1 MCQANIIFI
10 SVTLKRYF
18 SEEKAKAQRLS
29 DLLKVMKLASV
40 GMKIQVSLT
49 PEPTCF
55 ILYFIMPLYFSY
67 MLGYLKMTAS
77 FPFFVGA
84 VLKPNMGFCGQDGPN
99 NFLNNL
105 F

>member
-1 MCQANIIFI
+1 MCQASIIFI

-29 DLLKVMKLASV
+29 DLLKVMKLASA

-49 PEPTCF
+49 PKPTCF
-55 ILYFIMPLYFSY
+55 ILYFIMALYFSY
-67 MLGYLKMTAS
+67 MLGFLKMTAS

-84 VLKPNMGFCGQDGPN
+84 ILKPNMGFCGQDGPN
-99 NFLNNL
+99 NFFNNL
-105 F
+105 L